1 MCYLM
6 LLRES
11 RLTGSSE
18 APIELVWKLSARFGA
33 VFKIRSNL
41 GRVEG
46 TGFHLRRS
54 SWLKRELNLPGSLS
68 FQRPQRSCLNR
79 QQNEHTRYGVLDQ
92 LFFWSRGRAYSGG
105 RGESVTRWRPA
116 ATRAVGSQARRRRSP
131 AHTNQRRGHAAP
143 SSGQKAFGF

>member
-54 SWLKRELNLPGSLS
+54 SWLKRELNLPGSFPFSVLK
-68 FQRPQRSCLNR
+68 
-79 QQNEHTRYGVLDQ
+79 GVALTDNKMNIQ
-92 LFFWSRGRAYSGG
+92 DTVFSINCFFGVVGAPIRVGGASPLRGGD
-105 RGESVTRWRPA
+105 
-116 ATRAVGSQARRRRSP
+116 RRRREL
-131 AHTNQRRGHAAP
+131 
-143 SSGQKAFGF
+143 

>member
-54 SWLKRELNLPGSLS
+54 SWLKRELNLPGSFPFSVLKGVALTDNKMNI
-68 FQRPQRSCLNR
+68 QARVCRP
-79 QQNEHTRYGVLDQ
+79 
-92 LFFWSRGRAYSGG
+92 
-105 RGESVTRWRPA
+105 RPA
-116 ATRAVGSQARRRRSP
+116 AAVRRKERFEIFEVTFNATRCGWSSTHPRS
-131 AHTNQRRGHAAP
+131 HAKP
-143 SSGQKAFGF
+143 